1 MKNNVKKLLCAAL
14 STAMIAGSIVLPMT
28 ASADDTALKSWK
40 FDFGSSD
47 NAAESG
53 YTLVTPDVNYVNN
66 TSGDDQYGFLGID
79 ENSYKLGGR
88 LDGFDQQEGQIIKL
102 EAGGG
107 TGLNDGIGSVDE
119 DEYGNAGD
127 KYYPVRFALKVED
140 ERYYKVKATVTTL
153 DPEKDAKASL
163 YTERKHPLYT
173 EKTIKAGETETTEFT
188 IRTTPIYYEKS
199 EPKGQI
205 ADEMV
210 NVCVLGE
217 NTALAAL
224 EIQEVETAPT
234 LWVVGD
240 STVTDGH
247 GALPFNPMA
256 NYTGVG
262 TGLTKYLPSNIA
274 MVNEGEGGLNA
285 NDNNHFNMIKSRI
298 KEGDYMYVEYGH
310 NHKNSTKDQT
320 FTGEYWQNN
329 YLQALPKYYNACK
342 DVGANLIVVGP
353 IDRHN
358 DTQYTAETNTWV
370 STLNGFSNIGKNYV
384 DCLKYGGEDVAS
396 NFLAKWNEIAAYA
409 EANKDKIN
417 PLQKQKDEAEK
428 QKKQYEKE
436 KTEEEEKEDK
446 DADKINEL
454 TEKINELTEKINELT
469 ETLAPLIDPLNDLKA
484 EADKIADDVREAGTT
499 EIENVAF
506 VDLNK
511 PSLDW
516 YTDITGATKKVT
528 VKDDTTGQMVE
539 QEFTNERR
547 FTDYYFTT
555 KKNDTTDGTHPNDMG
570 AENLAYYFFATADT
584 EKYPLLEALTANFAG
599 GATHETPTAVS
610 DDVIALGWA
619 GTTSAWPTYQTPV
632 NYEYPIVIKDI
643 SLNENNEFVN
653 MNVYV
658 QDSMGYYAI
667 GVVEIYNENNEK
679 VREFTTA
686 DYLDNVASK
695 GANDLT
701 FDTNN
706 PPVLNEGETYKAY
719 MWPIDMTTM
728 ELVSAEDGGKAYSAV
743 YTPTDIEEYI
753 LPGENGGVEDFNHYN
768 QTELTGSSKFVYGGS
783 AAHTLTL
790 GKDSSGVTYTRIMSD
805 GAKNGTANQGS
816 FYIMRPLENLVDE
829 KGTNIGTGDSGRYM
843 IDADLMYVSGSGLN
857 FAFSESTTPDKS
869 PFVSNEFV
877 AFTIGSEGKVT
888 VDGKEVGQISGSAWT
903 NVKYILDMSAGKAEI
918 SVAGANPTTVDIPTY
933 STFGKTAISTLKHF
947 IIEGQKVAFDMNL
960 SNLTVAKLKDTN
972 ATSTL
977 SADVADDS
985 IVKGIDE
992 VTVNVDKAYD
1002 NADLIIAAYNSDNT
1016 LLDLKTE
1023 KKQLTVGEN
1032 KFTVETNRA
1041 SKIMLWD
1048 GINSM
1053 KPLNMTVE
1061 SKQKATSMGKILI
1074 SDKDVLKTTVAQ
1086 GNTVTVKAVPND
1098 GCIFVKWTDS
1108 DGNEF
1113 STEPEISARMYKDL
1127 SLKAHFA
1134 KQCGVSDTVSYNVT
1148 SDKKLIKAGQAQ
1160 TVNLTLS
1167 DVFDANGNP
1176 VKYSDS
1182 DVQWSCED
1190 AAITVANGVVTIPA
1204 SYTIDTDTKDITVK
1218 STLNNIEKTVTLTLY
1233 SYGFFENVKDGVV
1246 SATWDGATS
1255 TLAGKNVLIAPTSGT
1270 STLTLPTSVEIGDNT
1285 VITFKTA
1292 FATRNC
1298 VQPRYFEFYDSNGN
1312 KVIDDVIGFSWSTLY
1327 VGGTV
1332 GNKGIDNST
1341 GHFDGAAPVGSWAG
1355 DITITLNKTTG
1366 KGTVAFG
1373 TETSVEITLS
1383 SSATDIASIKL
1394 NSKSGAGVDRMF
1406 GLTDIIIK

>member
-1 MKNNVKKLLCAAL
+1 MKNNLKKLLCAAL

-47 NAAESG
+47 STVESG
-53 YTLVTPDVNYVNN
+53 YTLVTPNVNYVEN

-79 ENSYKLGGR
+79 ENSYKLGAR

-199 EPKGQI
+199 QPNGQI
-205 ADEMV
+205 ADGMV

-240 STVTDGH
+240 STVTDGD

-310 NHKNSTKDQT
+310 NHKNNKDQS

-342 DVGANLIVVGP
+342 DAKANLIVVGP

-358 DTQYTAETNTWV
+358 DTQYTAETNTWT

-396 NFLAKWNEIAAYA
+396 NFLAKWNEIATYA

-417 PLQKQKDEAEK
+417 SLQKQKDEAEK

-436 KTEEEEKEDK
+436 KTEEEKKEDK
-446 DADKINEL
+446 D
-454 TEKINELTEKINELT
+454 TEKIDELTEKINELT

-528 VKDDTTGQMVE
+528 VKDGTTGQMVE

-555 KKNDTTDGTHPNDMG
+555 RKNDTTDGTHPNDMG
-570 AENLAYYFFATADT
+570 AENLAYYFFTTADT
-584 EKYPLLEALTANFAG
+584 KKYPLLEALTTNFVD

-619 GTTSAWPTYQTPV
+619 GTSSAWPTYQTPV

-667 GVVEIYNENNEK
+667 GVVEIYNENDEK
-679 VREFTTA
+679 VRQFTTA

-695 GANDLT
+695 GANELK

-706 PPVLNEGETYKAY
+706 PPTLADGETYKAY

-728 ELVSAEDGGKAYSAV
+728 ELVSAENGGTAYSAV

-753 LPGENGGVEDFNHYN
+753 LPGENGNVEDFNHYN
-768 QTELTGSSKFVYGGS
+768 QTDITGSGKYVYVGS
-783 AAHTLTL
+783 AGHELTL
-790 GKDSSGVTYTRIMSD
+790 GKDSNGVTYTRIMSD
-805 GAKNGTANQGS
+805 GAKGTQANQGS
-816 FYIMRPLENLVDE
+816 FYIMRALENLVDE
-829 KGTNIGTGDSGRYM
+829 NGTNIGTGDSGRYM
-843 IDADLMYVSGSGLN
+843 INADLIYVSGSGLR
-857 FAFSESTTPDKS
+857 FAFSESTTPKKS
-869 PFVSNEFV
+869 PFISNEFV
-877 AFTIGSEGKVT
+877 AFTIGDKGVVT
-888 VDGKEVGQISGSAWT
+888 VNGKEVGQISGSAWT
-903 NVKYILDMSAGKAEI
+903 NVKYILDMNAGKAEI
-918 SVAGANPTTVDIPTY
+918 SVAGATPVTVDIPTY
-933 STFGKTAISTLKHF
+933 STFSKTAISTLKHF
-947 IIEGQKVAFDMNL
+947 IIEGQKVAFDVNV
-960 SNLTVAKLKDTN
+960 SNMTVAKLKNTN

-992 VTVNVDKAYD
+992 VTVNADKAYD

-1016 LLDLKTE
+1016 LSDLKTE
-1023 KKQLTVGEN
+1023 KKQLTAGEN

-1061 SKQKATSMGKILI
+1061 SKQTTTKMGSVLI
-1074 SDKDVLKTTVAQ
+1074 SDKEALQTTVPQ
-1086 GNTVTVKAVPND
+1086 GSTVTVKAVPND
-1098 GCIFVKWTDS
+1098 GYVFVNWTDA
-1108 DGNEF
+1108 DGKEF
-1113 STEPEISARMYKDL
+1113 STESEISARMYKDL

-1134 KQCGVSDTVSYNVT
+1134 KQCGVSDAVSYNVT

-1167 DVFDANGNP
+1167 NVFDADGNP

-1292 FATRNC
+1292 YANGC
-1298 VQPRYFEFYDSNGN
+1298 GQPRYLEFYGSDGN
-1312 KVIDDVIGFSWSTLY
+1312 KIFDDVIGFSWSTLY

-1332 GNKGIDNST
+1332 AKNTVSDAT
-1341 GHFDGAAPVGSWAG
+1341 GSFAGAAPVGNWAD

-1373 TETSVEITLS
+1373 TETTAEITLS

-1394 NSKSGAGVDRMF
+1394 NSKPGADSIARMF